1 MTPTSTRLSWP
12 TARSARWAS
21 GLVLWCYVALHL
33 ANHASGLV
41 SLDWANALRG
51 GVSALWHS
59 LPGTALL
66 YGAASTH
73 AVLACAAVWQRR
85 SLRMPWLEALRLVLG
100 LCIPLLLVGHFVG
113 TRWAFETTG
122 TAPSYERMAR
132 ALAQPENLVPQT
144 LLLVAAWTHGCLGL
158 HMALRMRAGWQRWQP
173 LLLTAAVLLPVL
185 AALGL
190 LSMAR
195 ELASHAAA
203 LPTSPSG
210 PSGPTAQMAQ
220 MAQAARSAA
229 DASRLTDGLRW
240 GWAVALLALLAAR
253 WAWHTVQRTRGG
265 DPITLQYPD
274 RAVQIPRGF
283 TVLEAS
289 RAHGIAHLSL
299 CGGRARCST
308 CRVRVDGP
316 PGHLP
321 APGPEELATLQ
332 RVKAPSGVRLA
343 CQLRPQ
349 GPIHVTPLFQPHQA
363 PPSARQGDE
372 RQGEERQ
379 VAILFVDLRRWSGM
393 AERQWP
399 FDLAWMLDQYFAQV
413 GAAVQDSGG
422 MANQF
427 IGDSVM
433 AIFGLET
440 DLPTAC
446 QQAVQ
451 AAALIEQRMD
461 AWSETLGAQFG
472 LALDFGMGLHAG
484 RVALGR
490 VGYEDTT
497 TFTAVGE
504 VVNTASRLQDH
515 SKVVGARLVMSLQA
529 AQLAGVA
536 NALGAPEQVLVR
548 GRSAPLQV
556 LHVKQPSRWWG
567 KVSNAG
573 PQSAS
578 A

>member
-1 MTPTSTRLSWP
+1 MTPTSARTPSP
-12 TARSARWAS
+12 TTRSARWAS

-33 ANHASGLV
+33 GNHASGLV
-41 SLDWANALRG
+41 SLDLANTLRG

-66 YGAASTH
+66 YGAALTH
-73 AVLACAAVWQRR
+73 VVLACAAVWQRR
-85 SLRMPWLEALRLVLG
+85 SLRMPWVEALRLALG
-100 LCIPLLLVGHFVG
+100 LCVPLLLVGHFVG
-113 TRWAFETTG
+113 TRWAFETMG
-122 TAPSYERMAR
+122 EAPSYERMAR
-132 ALAQPENLVPQT
+132 ALARPENLVPQM
-144 LLLVAAWTHGCLGL
+144 LLLVMAWTHGCLGL
-158 HMALRMRAGWQRWQP
+158 HIALRARAGWQRWQP
-173 LLLTAAVLLPVL
+173 VLLTGAVLLPVL

-195 ELASHAAA
+195 ELASNPQAWPA
-203 LPTSPSG
+203 PPSG
-210 PSGPTAQMAQ
+210 RTAQA
-220 MAQAARSAA
+220 AA
-229 DASRLTDGLRW
+229 DASSLTDWLRW
-240 GWAVALLALLAAR
+240 GWAAVLLALLGSR
-253 WAWHTVQRTRGG
+253 WAWHTWLRQRGG
-265 DPITLQYPD
+265 GLITLQYPD

-289 RAHGIAHLSL
+289 RTHGIEHLSL

-316 PGHLP
+316 AAHMP
-321 APGPEELATLQ
+321 AAGEDERATLQ
-332 RVKAPSGVRLA
+332 RVQAPPGVRLA

-349 GPIHVTPLFQPHQA
+349 GDVHITPLFQPRQA
-363 PPSARQGDE
+363 RPSTR
-372 RQGEERQ
+372 RGEERQ

-433 AIFGLET
+433 AIFGLDT
-440 DLPTAC
+440 DLATAC

-461 AWSETLGAQFG
+461 AWSKTLDAQFG

-529 AQLAGVA
+529 ARLAGVA
-536 NALGAPEQVLVR
+536 DRLGAPEQVQVR
-548 GRSAPLQV
+548 GRSVPLQV
-556 LHVKQPSRWWG
+556 LHVKQPSRLWG
-567 KVSNAG
+567 KAL
-573 PQSAS
+573 QAQEQRAS